1 MLSLKNGRLFSGGM
15 ASIHAPIRPRTEAL
29 KPNAQFL
36 ADQVSHEVFKI
47 GRGEIGEI
55 VAHIAC
61 CY

>member
-1 MLSLKNGRLFSGGM
+1 
-15 ASIHAPIRPRTEAL
+15 
-29 KPNAQFL
+29 L